1 MHTIDYRST
10 RQCSLVMGMLLALL
24 ALVTPAAAQVP
35 TCEALSLYGNAYN
48 QKLCKS
54 LSPTTQNLWVCGLT
68 DGMTD
73 VHTTFN
79 AVNPL
84 HITVR
89 INPGA
94 PTCQGNSTL
103 TGNWPGALAIA
114 AGQPAMICNV
124 NVQTRVDRLNAVNQ
138 LPAGAS
144 TLCRA
149 GFLAALANGADAAL
163 MQTYLNTCLAMACP

>member
-1 MHTIDYRST
+1 MNLINQCGTRRS
-10 RQCSLVMGMLLALL
+10 LGLGMLLTLL
-24 ALVTPAAAQVP
+24 AYASSAAAQVP
-35 TCEALSLYGNAYN
+35 TCEALSLYGNAFN
-48 QKLCKS
+48 QGLCKS

-68 DGMTD
+68 DGATD

-79 AVNPL
+79 AANPL

-114 AGQPAMICNV
+114 AGQPALICGV

-149 GFLAALANGADAAL
+149 GFLAALAGGADAAL
-163 MQTYLNTCLAMACP
+163 MQTYLNTCVATGCP

>member
-1 MHTIDYRST
+1 MNLINQRSA
-10 RQCSLVMGMLLALL
+10 RRSLGIGMLLTLL
-24 ALVTPAAAQVP
+24 AYGSPAGAQVP

-48 QKLCKS
+48 EKLCKS

-68 DGMTD
+68 DGTTD

-89 INPGA
+89 MNPGT
-94 PTCQGNSTL
+94 PTCQGNSIL
-103 TGNWPGALAIA
+103 AGNWPGALTIA

-144 TLCRA
+144 SLCRA
-149 GFLAALANGADAAL
+149 GFIAALANGADPAL
-163 MQTYLNTCLAMACP
+163 MQTYLNTCVAMACP

>member
-1 MHTIDYRST
+1 MNTIYHRAALT
-10 RQCSLVMGMLLALL
+10 VGMLLASL
-24 ALVTPAAAQVP
+24 ALATPAMAQVP

-48 QKLCKS
+48 EKLCKS

-73 VHTTFN
+73 VHSTFN

-103 TGNWPGALAIA
+103 AGNWPGALTIA
-114 AGQPAMICNV
+114 VGQPAAICGV
-124 NVQTRVDRLNAVNQ
+124 NVQSRVDRLNAVNQ
-138 LPAGAS
+138 LPAGGS

-149 GFLAALANGADAAL
+149 PFLAALAHGADPAL
-163 MQTYLNTCLAMACP
+163 MQSYLNTCMAMACP